1 MDAMN
6 PTKSWRVVVGG
17 AWLGAL
23 LAASVLATS
32 ARAAGPVDEA
42 LLGTW
47 QGELN
52 VNASTRLAVQFVVSR
67 DDKGGSIA
75 VLNAVGDANLQ
86 NIPVSSFSRNGD
98 KVVIAVDEVNGRY
111 EGTLNDKTITG
122 KWTQSGSSFDLVLKP
137 YVRAK
142 IAAQIAA
149 QLAGAWS
156 GTLHIP
162 KTTRHLALVLNF
174 KADPNAPGGVGATID
189 SPDQATF
196 GIPADDVDVQDGNV
210 IVTVLRP
217 KMGFR
222 GRIEGNQ
229 LVGKW
234 LQGGSAP
241 LTFNKG
247 TYQAKGLE
255 VDQASRDALAGNWYG
270 QFANG
275 VGLGLSFKQH
285 AGKFSGSLD
294 SPYEGRRGI
303 PISAVVAQNGKL
315 TLRIDGIGASFSG
328 TYSPNAIAGKF
339 SAGGQEREVR
349 FVHGE
354 FVPESFAVGN
364 EVASRLVGTW
374 EAKTANTNMILRF
387 QRDPNGNIVA
397 VQDIPNRQ
405 LFSLPVSGLTVRGAA
420 LEMTVK
426 GIAAEFKGTL
436 SQDAI
441 NGDWT
446 MPSLQFPLKF
456 IRTASR

>member
-1 MDAMN
+1 MDVMN
-6 PTKSWRVVVGG
+6 PTRLWRVVVGG
-17 AWLGAL
+17 VWLGVF

-47 QGELN
+47 QGELTI
-52 VNASTRLAVQFVVSR
+52 NASTRLTVQFVVSR
-67 DDKGGSIA
+67 GEGGGSTA

-86 NIPVSSFSRNGD
+86 NIPVSSLSRTGD

-122 KWTQSGSSFDLVLKP
+122 KWSQSGSSFDLVLKP

-142 IAAQIAA
+142 IAAQTAA
-149 QLAGAWS
+149 QLEGAWS

-174 KADPNAPGGVGATID
+174 KADPNAPGGVGATVD
-189 SPDQATF
+189 SPDQGAS
-196 GIPADDVDVQDGNV
+196 GIPADDVDVQDGHV

-222 GRIEGNQ
+222 GRIEGSQ
-229 LVGKW
+229 LVGLW

-247 TYQAKGLE
+247 RYQAKGLE
-255 VDQASRDALAGNWYG
+255 LDPASRDALSGNWYG

-275 VGLGLSFKQH
+275 VGLGLSFKQQD
-285 AGKFSGSLD
+285 GKFSGWLD
-294 SPYEGRRGI
+294 SPYEGRRGV
-303 PISAVVAQNGKL
+303 PISSVLAKNGKL

-328 TYSPNAIAGKF
+328 TYSPKAITGKF
-339 SAGGQEREVR
+339 SAGGQEREVS
-349 FVHGE
+349 FTHGE
-354 FVPESFAVGN
+354 FVPESFALGN

-387 QRDPNGNIVA
+387 QRDANGNIV
-397 VQDIPNRQ
+397 VMQDIPNRQ
-405 LFSLPVSGLTVRGAA
+405 LFSLPVSGLTVKGAA

-426 GIAAEFKGTL
+426 GIAADFKGTL
-436 SQDAI
+436 SQDTI

-456 IRTASR
+456 TRTASR